1 MHELADANLLTVAS
15 TGDHAAFDVFYRRH
29 SRAVA
34 RYAWTWCS
42 TATEMQDVVQETF
55 ITAWKKADS
64 IHLVGNSAL
73 PWLLVTCRHHAAN
86 HHRKVNRRREVPLEA
101 AADQSHGQEVDAE
114 RLMWVLEAIEALD
127 ERDQK
132 LCQLCLVE
140 GRSYKEAARE
150 LDQSVAWVGKRLQRA
165 RIQLRKT
172 EINDEQD

>member
-1 MHELADANLLTVAS
+1 MHELADVNLLTHAS

-34 RYAWTWCS
+34 RYAWTWCT
-42 TATEMQDVVQETF
+42 TATEMQDIVQETF

-64 IHLVGNSAL
+64 IHLVGSSAL

-86 HHRKVNRRREVPLEA
+86 HQRKVNRRREVPLETA
-101 AADQSHGQEVDAE
+101 EDQSPSHEVAAE
-114 RLMWVLEAIEALD
+114 RLMWVIEAIKALD

-150 LDQSVAWVGKRLQRA
+150 LHQSVAWVGKRLQRA
-165 RIQLRKT
+165 RIQLRRA
-172 EINDEQD
+172 EINSEQD